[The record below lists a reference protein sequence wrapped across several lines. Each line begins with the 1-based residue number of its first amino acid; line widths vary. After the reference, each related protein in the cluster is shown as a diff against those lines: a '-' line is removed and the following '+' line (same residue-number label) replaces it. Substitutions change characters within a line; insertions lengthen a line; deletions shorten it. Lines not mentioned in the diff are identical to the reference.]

1 MEMATIFPSK
11 YVKAADLK
19 GKEITLVIARA
30 EVEKLGDDNK
40 LILYFQGAEK
50 GLVTNRT
57 NADRI
62 SYLYGTNTDAWIGK
76 EITLYT
82 DMVNFQ
88 GRVVEAIR
96 VKPPAKR
103 TVTPTGNGNTNVV
116 TDKGSWKTSE
126 MKQGAAA
133 EHGLDTDIPF

>member
-1 MEMATIFPSK
+1 MELAAIFPSR
-11 YVKAADLK
+11 YIKAADLK
-19 GKEITLVIARA
+19 GREATVVIARA
-30 EVEKLGDDNK
+30 EIEKLGDDNK
-40 LILYFQGAEK
+40 LVLYFQNKEK

-62 SYLYGTNTDAWIGK
+62 AYLYGTNTDSWIGR

-88 GRVVEAIR
+88 GKVTEAIR

-103 TVTPTGNGNTNVV
+103 QPDPVEEVTGHL
-116 TDKGSWKTSE
+116 TDE
-126 MKQGAAA
+126 A
-133 EHGLDTDIPF
+133 PF